1 MSGQRKEFIV
11 LAIGDRHAEGFAEQ
25 AWLRLRQLIDSSAPD
40 ARVFSHI
47 GGVAYY
53 LRSAR
58 AVAAVEHVISRAEAL
73 RDSDEALSTL
83 GIGLAHG
90 PLLADFDSRGR
101 VDPAFL
107 PVGVVANDASRAV
120 QEAQTY
126 RETLAKLHEPQKT

>member
-1 MSGQRKEFIV
+1 M
-11 LAIGDRHAEGFAEQ
+11 LAIGDRDAEGFGEE

-40 ARVFSHI
+40 ARVFSQI
-47 GGVAYY
+47 GAVGYY

-58 AVAAVEHVISRAEAL
+58 AVAAVEDVISRAETL

-90 PLLADFDSRGR
+90 PLLADFDSHGR

-120 QEAQTY
+120 HEAQTY
-126 RETLAKLHEPQKT
+126 RETLAELHETQKT